1 MRAHRLA
8 DALKDF
14 GVRPPPAAEP
24 FGAGPEPDEPLPPA
38 FDEPPAQALPD
49 TDELIANAVA
59 QAEAALTE
67 RLEQEHAQALLA
79 ERERHAE
86 EVTELQ
92 KQFAGEAGERI
103 LAEMG
108 ELETRVVELTTAVTA
123 RILGGVLTDAVR
135 ERSLDR
141 LGGLIREALADNEA
155 VRIRV
160 NGSLPLYEALKEKLP
175 DHAGQLDF
183 TEGAYFDLSVTIDDS
198 VFETRLAEWST
209 ALAEALS

>member
-1 MRAHRLA
+1 MRVHRLA

-14 GVRPPPAAEP
+14 GVRPLPVADPFEAMSEAGEP
-24 FGAGPEPDEPLPPA
+24 SLPV
-38 FDEPPAQALPD
+38 FDAVETPALPD

-59 QAEAALTE
+59 QAEAELAE
-67 RLEQEHAQALLA
+67 RLENEHAQTLLA

-86 EVTELQ
+86 EVSELQ
-92 KQFAGEAGERI
+92 RQFADEAGERI

-108 ELETRVVELTTAVTA
+108 ALEARLTELTTAVTA
-123 RILGGVLTDAVR
+123 RILGGVLTDDVR

-160 NGSLPLYEALKEKLP
+160 NGSLPLYEALKQKLP
-175 DHAGQLDF
+175 GHEGQLDF
-183 TEGAYFDLSVTIDDS
+183 TESAYFDLSVTIDDS
-198 VFETRLAEWST
+198 VFETRLGEWS
-209 ALAEALS
+209 ASLAEALS

>member
-1 MRAHRLA
+1 MRVHRLA

-14 GVRPPPAAEP
+14 GVRPLPAADP
-24 FGAGPEPDEPLPPA
+24 FQGAPEPDPPTLPV
-38 FDEPPAQALPD
+38 FDEAEAHAFPD
-49 TDELIANAVA
+49 TEELIATAVA

-67 RLEQEHAQALLA
+67 RLEEEHARALLA

-92 KQFAGEAGERI
+92 KQFADEAGERI
-103 LAEMG
+103 LAAMG
-108 ELETRVVELTTAVTA
+108 EMEARVVDLTTAVTA
-123 RILGGVLTDAVR
+123 RILGGMLTEEVR

-141 LGGLIREALADNEA
+141 LGGLIRDALADNEA

-175 DHAGQLDF
+175 DHGGQLDF
-183 TEGAYFDLSVTIDDS
+183 TESAYFDLSVTIDDS
-198 VFETRLAEWST
+198 VFETRLGEWST